1 MTSRT
6 TPANHRTA
14 GGSGFDRRL
23 TAPLVLGSILNP
35 VNSSMIAVS
44 LIPIGLAFGAP
55 PSETV
60 WLVSALYLATAVG
73 QPVVGRLVDTF
84 GPRRLYLLATTLVG
98 LAGLLGAL
106 APSLGVLVGARVL
119 LGLGTCA
126 GYPAAMSLL
135 RSEARRTGQHSP
147 GGVLT
152 ILSIANQTTGVIG
165 PSIGGFLVGIA
176 GWRAIFAVNV
186 PLSIACLVLGS
197 LRLPR
202 QSRTEAP
209 AEAPVDPADD
219 PADDPA
225 PGLDVPGMALFAG
238 TLTTLLLFVMEP
250 SADASWLPVLAAACA
265 AALVVRELRVAD
277 PFLDLRLLVGN
288 RPLLRTYARQSLCYT
303 ATYAFMYGYTQW
315 LEDSRGYTASQAGLV
330 LLPTFGTAV
339 LVSLLTG
346 RHPELRG
353 KLVAGSVAMGAACLL
368 LLLAEAA
375 SPLVLLV
382 VVGVLCGLTQGLVGL
397 ANQNALYLQA
407 EPDRMGSSAGLLRTF
422 MYLGAIAATAAVA
435 ACFPHRA
442 SSSGLHH
449 LALVMLACTLLLLA
463 GSLVDRSLARARV
476 AGAQS

>member
-1 MTSRT
+1 M
-6 TPANHRTA
+6 
-14 GGSGFDRRL
+14 
-23 TAPLVLGSILNP
+23 VLGSILNP

-60 WLVSALYLATAVG
+60 WLVSGLYLATAVG

-84 GPRRLYLLATTLVG
+84 GPRRLYLAATTLVG

-152 ILSIANQTTGVIG
+152 VLSIANQTTGVIG
-165 PSIGGFLVGIA
+165 PSVGGLLVGLA

-202 QSRTEAP
+202 EMPPP
-209 AEAPVDPADD
+209 AAD
-219 PADDPA
+219 ADTDA
-225 PGLDVPGMALFAG
+225 GTAEGLDVPGMALFAAM
-238 TLTTLLLFVMEP
+238 LTTLLLFVMAP
-250 SADASWLPVLAAACA
+250 SGARWFLPVLATACA
-265 AALVVRELRVAD
+265 VGLVVRELRVPD
-277 PFLDLRLLVGN
+277 PFLDLRVLVGN
-288 RPLLRTYARQSLCYT
+288 APLLRTYARQTLCYT

-315 LEDSRGYTASQAGLV
+315 LEDSRGYSASQAGAV

-339 LVSLLTG
+339 VVSLLTG

-353 KLVAGSVAMGAACLL
+353 KLVAGSLALTATCLL
-368 LLLAEAA
+368 LLVADAA
-375 SPLVLLV
+375 SPLGLLV
-382 VVGVLCGLTQGLVGL
+382 VVGVLCGVTQGLVGL

-407 EPDRMGSSAGLLRTF
+407 DPSRMGSSAGLLRTF
-422 MYLGAIAATAAVA
+422 MYLGAIAASAAVA
-435 ACFPHRA
+435 AAFPRRA
-442 SSSGLHH
+442 SSAGLHH
-449 LALVMLACTLLLLA
+449 LTVVMLACSVLLLLA
-463 GSLVDRSLARARV
+463 SLVDRSLGRARV
-476 AGAQS
+476 AAAQA